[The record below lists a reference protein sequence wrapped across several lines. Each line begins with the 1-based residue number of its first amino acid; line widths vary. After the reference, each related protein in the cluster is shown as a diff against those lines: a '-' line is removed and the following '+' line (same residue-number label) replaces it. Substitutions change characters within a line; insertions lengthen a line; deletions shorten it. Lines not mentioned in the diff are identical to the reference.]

1 MINID
6 DIIQEANTNGL
17 TPQLI
22 SLLKELRP
30 YFKDVIKDP
39 LVTKLLRMSY
49 QHIEKTGGY
58 KIKMLSKVEEEI
70 DENGEPIPVVESG
83 EPATEVEEFV
93 YMMELMKKAD
103 HHLNREELSEIRDMF
118 KASGQK

>member
-6 DIIQEANTNGL
+6 DIIKEANANGL

-30 YFKDVIKDP
+30 YYKDVIKDP

-49 QHIEKTGGY
+49 QHIEKTKGY
-58 KIKMLSKVEEEI
+58 AIKILTDEETE
-70 DENGEPIPVVESG
+70 ET
-83 EPATEVEEFV
+83 ATEVEEFV

-103 HHLNREELSEIRDMF
+103 HRLNREELTEIRDMF

>member
-1 MINID
+1 MVNID
-6 DIIQEANTNGL
+6 DIIQEANTSGL

-30 YFKDVIKDP
+30 YYKDIVKDP

-49 QHIEKTGGY
+49 QHIESTNGY
-58 KIKMLSKVEEEI
+58 GVKILADEESE
-70 DENGEPIPVVESG
+70 ET
-83 EPATEVEEFV
+83 ATEVEEFV

-103 HHLNREELSEIRDMF
+103 HHLNREELTEIRDMF
-118 KASGQK
+118 KALGQK